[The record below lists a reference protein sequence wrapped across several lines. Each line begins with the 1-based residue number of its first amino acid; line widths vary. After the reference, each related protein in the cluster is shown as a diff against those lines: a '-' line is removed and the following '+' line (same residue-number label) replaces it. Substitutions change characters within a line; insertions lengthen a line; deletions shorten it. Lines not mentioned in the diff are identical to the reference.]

1 MTELKRLTDY
11 LVLVRMWT
19 THISE
24 VVKDRTIVWQLLIKL
39 NMHLANL
46 GILCIYLRKTKT

>member
-11 LVLVRMWT
+11 LVSVRMWAA
-19 THISE
+19 HISE
-24 VVKDRTIVWQLLIKL
+24 VVKDRTVVWQLLITL

-46 GILCIYLRKTKT
+46 GILCIYLRKTET